1 MSAPADMS
9 GSPRP
14 SPKGA
19 GARQTRRD
27 PLRAGAVAEVIQDD
41 PSIAGRIAWLS
52 ARLMIRPT
60 LSVGSYLPSAP
71 WPWGVLEFAARAITL
86 TPGTVRVGI
95 GLPHCTAQLVR
106 AAGVLP
112 ADGTRRVVLYLH
124 GGAFLTCGPYSHG
137 RLVSMLS
144 GFADSPVL
152 VPNYRK
158 IPKHSIR
165 EAIDD
170 CYDGYRWL
178 RRKGYQPNQIVLA
191 GDSAGGYLALALAQR
206 LLECGEQPAALVA
219 MSPLLQLRTQPK
231 TTHPNA
237 GSDAMFP
244 RRAFDAFHGLITRA
258 AAHRN
263 TDVDPEGL
271 YEPLDHIQPG
281 LPPTLIHVSG
291 CEVLLHDA
299 QLAAQQLAA
308 AGVPVELQVW
318 PGQIH
323 VFQLAAP
330 MIPEAARSLRQIGR
344 YIREATEQRRG
355 LRSC

>member
-1 MSAPADMS
+1 MSAPATAS
-9 GSPRP
+9 SSPRPGLGSPRTR
-14 SPKGA
+14 K
-19 GARQTRRD
+19 ARRHLVRT
-27 PLRAGAVAEVIQDD
+27 GAVVDIVQDG
-41 PSIAGRIAWLS
+41 PSMAGRIAWLG

-71 WPWGVLEFAARAITL
+71 WPWGVVECAARAIT
-86 TPGTVRVGI
+86 PGAGTVRAGVG
-95 GLPHCTAQLVR
+95 LAHCTAQLVR
-106 AAGVLP
+106 AAGVRP

-124 GGAFLTCGPYSHG
+124 GGAFLTCGAYSHG

-144 GFADSPVL
+144 SFADSPVL

-158 IPKHSIR
+158 IPKHSIS

-178 RRKGYQPNQIVLA
+178 RRKGYQPDQIVLA

-219 MSPLLQLRTQPK
+219 MSPLLQLATQPK
-231 TTHPNA
+231 TTHANI
-237 GSDAMFP
+237 GSDAMFSP
-244 RRAFDAFHGLITRA
+244 RAFDALHGLITRA
-258 AAHRN
+258 AAHRHAN
-263 TDVDPEGL
+263 GRSDAL

-281 LPPTLIHVSG
+281 LPPMLIHVSD

-299 QLAAQQLAA
+299 QLAAQQLAT
-308 AGVPVELQVW
+308 AGVPVDVKVW
-318 PGQIH
+318 PGQVH

-330 MIPEAARSLRQIGR
+330 MIPEATHSLRQIGH
-344 YIREATEQRRG
+344 YIREATG
-355 LRSC
+355 

>member
-1 MSAPADMS
+1 MSAPAAVS

-14 SPKGA
+14 VLRA
-19 GARQTRRD
+19 ARARDARRY
-27 PLRAGAVAEVIQDD
+27 PVHAGAVVDVIHDG
-41 PSIAGRIAWLS
+41 PSMAGRIAWLS

-71 WPWGVLEFAARAITL
+71 WPWGLVEFAARAIT
-86 TPGTVRVGI
+86 PARGTVRAGI
-95 GLPHCTAQLVR
+95 GLAHCTAHLVC

-112 ADGTRRVVLYLH
+112 ADATRRIVLYLH

-144 GFADSPVL
+144 SFGDSPVL

-158 IPKHSIR
+158 IPKHSIS

-178 RRKGYQPNQIVLA
+178 RRKGYQPDQIVLA

-219 MSPLLQLRTQPK
+219 MSPLLQLATQPK
-231 TTHPNA
+231 TTHPNI
-237 GSDAMFP
+237 GSDAMFAP
-244 RRAFDAFHGLITRA
+244 RAFDAFQGLITRA
-258 AAHRN
+258 AAHRDAN
-263 TDVDPEGL
+263 GHPDAL
-271 YEPLDHIQPG
+271 YEPLDHIRPG

-299 QLAAQQLAA
+299 QLAAQQLAT
-308 AGVPVELQVW
+308 AGVPVEVQVW

-330 MIPEAARSLRQIGR
+330 MIPEATRSLRQIGR
-344 YIREATEQRRG
+344 YIREATG
-355 LRSC
+355 

>member
-1 MSAPADMS
+1 MSAPVSD
-9 GSPRP
+9 SPRP
-14 SPKGA
+14 VLTA
-19 GARQTRRD
+19 ARARKARRY
-27 PLRAGAVAEVIQDD
+27 PVRAGAIVDVIQDG
-41 PSIAGRIAWLS
+41 PSVAGRIAWLS

-60 LSVGSYLPSAP
+60 LSVGSYLPSPP
-71 WPWGVLEFAARAITL
+71 WPWGVVDFAARAITPE
-86 TPGTVRVGI
+86 PGMIRAGI
-95 GLPHCTAQLVR
+95 ALAHCTAQLVR

-124 GGAFLTCGPYSHG
+124 GGAFLTCGAYSHA

-144 GFADSPVL
+144 SFADSPVL

-158 IPKHSIR
+158 IPKHSIS

-170 CYDGYRWL
+170 CYDGYQWL
-178 RRKGYQPNQIVLA
+178 RRQGYEPDQIVLA

-206 LLECGEQPAALVA
+206 LVECGEQPAALVA
-219 MSPLLQLRTQPK
+219 MSPLLQLATQPK
-231 TTHPNA
+231 TTHSNI

-244 RRAFDAFHGLITRA
+244 PRAFEAFHSLITRA
-258 AAHRN
+258 AAHR
-263 TDVDPEGL
+263 DASGHPDAL

-299 QLAAQQLAA
+299 QLAAHRLAT
-308 AGVPVELQVW
+308 AGVPVEVQVW

-330 MIPEAARSLRQIGR
+330 MIPEATRSLRQIGR
-344 YIREATEQRRG
+344 YIREATG
-355 LRSC
+355 

>member
-1 MSAPADMS
+1 MSAPATVS

-14 SPKGA
+14 G
-19 GARQTRRD
+19 
-27 PLRAGAVAEVIQDD
+27 LRAPRARKARRHPFRTGAVVDVIQDG
-41 PSIAGRIAWLS
+41 PSMAGRIAWLS

-60 LSVGSYLPSAP
+60 LSVGSCLPSAP
-71 WPWGVLEFAARAITL
+71 WPWGVVEFAARAITP
-86 TPGTVRVGI
+86 TRGTARADI
-95 GLPHCTAQLVR
+95 ALAHCTAQLVR

-124 GGAFLTCGPYSHG
+124 GGAFLTCGPYTHS

-144 GFADSPVL
+144 GFADAPVL

-206 LLECGEQPAALVA
+206 LLECGERPAAMVA
-219 MSPLLQLRTQPK
+219 MSPLLQLVTQPK

-237 GSDAMFP
+237 A
-244 RRAFDAFHGLITRA
+244 
-258 AAHRN
+258 
-263 TDVDPEGL
+263 
-271 YEPLDHIQPG
+271 
-281 LPPTLIHVSG
+281 
-291 CEVLLHDA
+291 
-299 QLAAQQLAA
+299 
-308 AGVPVELQVW
+308 
-318 PGQIH
+318 
-323 VFQLAAP
+323 
-330 MIPEAARSLRQIGR
+330 
-344 YIREATEQRRG
+344 
-355 LRSC
+355 

>member
-1 MSAPADMS
+1 MSASAAMS
-9 GSPRP
+9 GSSRP
-14 SPKGA
+14 SPKA
-19 GARQTRRD
+19 ARARQTRRD
-27 PLRAGAVAEVIQDD
+27 PLRAGAVVEVIQDD
-41 PSIAGRIAWLS
+41 PSMAGRIAWLS

-60 LSVGSYLPSAP
+60 LIVGSFLPSAP
-71 WPWGVLEFAARAITL
+71 WPWGLVEFAARAIAP
-86 TPGTVRVGI
+86 TPGMLRAGI
-95 GLPHCTAQLVR
+95 ELPHCTAQLVC

-165 EAIDD
+165 EAIED
-170 CYDGYRWL
+170 CYHGYRWL
-178 RRKGYQPNQIVLA
+178 RRKGYQPEQIVLA

-206 LLECGEQPAALVA
+206 LLECGERPAALVA
-219 MSPLLQLRTQPK
+219 MSPLLQLATEPK

-244 RRAFDAFHGLITRA
+244 PRAFDALHGLIARP
-258 AAHRN
+258 AAHRGTN
-263 TDVDPEGL
+263 GHTDAL
-271 YEPLDHIQPG
+271 YEPLDHIQSG

-299 QLAAQQLAA
+299 QLAAQRLAT
-308 AGVPVELQVW
+308 AGVPVEVQVW

-330 MIPEAARSLRQIGR
+330 MIPEASRSLRQIGR
-344 YIREATEQRRG
+344 YIREATG
-355 LRSC
+355 

>member
-1 MSAPADMS
+1 MSAPATAS
-9 GSPRP
+9 SSPRP
-14 SPKGA
+14 GLSSPRTRK
-19 GARQTRRD
+19 ARRHLVRT
-27 PLRAGAVAEVIQDD
+27 GAVVIVVQDG
-41 PSIAGRIAWLS
+41 PSMAGRIAWLG

-60 LSVGSYLPSAP
+60 LSVGSYLPTAP
-71 WPWGVLEFAARAITL
+71 WPWGVVEFAARAIMPA
-86 TPGTVRVGI
+86 PGTVRAGI
-95 GLPHCTAQLVR
+95 DLAHCTAQLVR

-112 ADGTRRVVLYLH
+112 ADGTGRVVLYLH

-158 IPKHSIR
+158 LPKHSIS

-178 RRKGYQPNQIVLA
+178 RRNGYQPNQIVLA

-219 MSPLLQLRTQPK
+219 MSPLLQLATQPK
-231 TTHPNA
+231 RTHPNT

-244 RRAFDAFHGLITRA
+244 PRAFDTFHGLITRA
-258 AAHRN
+258 AAHRDAN
-263 TDVDPEGL
+263 GHPDAL

-291 CEVLLHDA
+291 
-299 QLAAQQLAA
+299 
-308 AGVPVELQVW
+308 
-318 PGQIH
+318 
-323 VFQLAAP
+323 
-330 MIPEAARSLRQIGR
+330 S
-344 YIREATEQRRG
+344 
-355 LRSC
+355 